1 MCVTHLL
8 SREHF
13 HANYDERVRAMEL
26 NSSLIPSF
34 FFSSLALS
42 EEEEE
47 EEEKMNGSD
56 DKKMTI

>member
-13 HANYDERVRAMEL
+13 HANYDERVRTMEL
-26 NSSLIPSF
+26 NSSLLLSF
-34 FFSSLALS
+34 FLSLSRALVK

-47 EEEKMNGSD
+47 ERMNESD